1 MPNALARI
9 LLVEDDPSI
18 RLSMSAILS
27 ESGYTLRTA
36 EDGFS
41 ALREIRHGMPDMLLS
56 DLYMPG
62 MTGFELLSVVRLRF
76 PAIRTI
82 AMSGAFDGDE
92 VPTGIVADAFYP
104 KGGGAETLLRI
115 LLTLSQAERNC
126 TRPSSA
132 TAPLWVYRGVSESSP
147 AASITLACPECLRT
161 SSQTL
166 HDSAGQ
172 IQITECTYC
181 HWPIHFAIARS
192 FDKHLLPIRQV
203 ISTMA
208 EPVLIPVTQCFY

>member
-1 MPNALARI
+1 MHNALANI

-18 RLSMSAILS
+18 RLSMSAVLS
-27 ESGYTLRTA
+27 ESGYALRTA

-56 DLYMPG
+56 DLYMPA

-104 KGGGAETLLRI
+104 KGGGAETLLQI
-115 LLTLSQAERNC
+115 LYTLSRTERNS
-126 TRPSSA
+126 TRSSSA
-132 TAPLWVYRGVSESSP
+132 AAPLWVYRDVSESSP
-147 AASITLACPECLRT
+147 AASITLACPECLRI
-161 SSQTL
+161 SSQAL
-166 HDSAGQ
+166 HGSAGQ
-172 IQITECTYC
+172 IQVTECTYC
-181 HWPIHFAIARS
+181 HWPIHFAIAGS
-192 FDKHLLPIRQV
+192 FDKPPLPNRQ
-203 ISTMA
+203 SFSSKP
-208 EPVLIPVTQCFY
+208 EPVLIPATQYFY